1 MVAMYSAWDQHSN
14 RQVTG
19 SLRTGRTFS
28 AVIYSTGYMMTLTQ
42 TQTFR
47 SSLPVTYHKTAR
59 VVKLQQRELS
69 MAGNGFEFQSYI

>member
-1 MVAMYSAWDQHSN
+1 
-14 RQVTG
+14 
-19 SLRTGRTFS
+19 
-28 AVIYSTGYMMTLTQ
+28 VIYSTGYMMTLTQ